1 MKNRVC
7 VRNIR
12 TYPLIFLSLLLTVL
26 SSSVFGNE
34 TKLQCDKTYYKMVE
48 SLFGFKKDFYKR
60 GVYSADG
67 WKPVCDKNQQESIS
81 GDRVTCSS
89 KISHWE
95 YRINYNKPITQA
107 KKYTCP
113 ETGFPPSRPFFDKR
127 PFPKKDPSWKMSNAE
142 YFAHMATWKMSN
154 AEYFGSVRV
163 LYHPVTTK
171 QREEHFKDI
180 GCSFYGDPQTIY
192 AVETKEL
199 DDWLES
205 PIPAFY
211 PFSRTNF
218 ERQVFGEVLI
228 TSEAISSRAEVT
240 IDFDVPRKIS
250 ETIKFDTKTL
260 KPRQS
265 EATTI
270 KKCGVV
276 EVFD

>member
-60 GVYSADG
+60 DVYSADG
-67 WKPVCDKNQQESIS
+67 WKPICDKNQQESIS

-113 ETGFPPSRPFFDKR
+113 ETGLPPSPPFFDKR
-127 PFPKKDPSWKMSNAE
+127 PFPKKDPNWNLSNVE
-142 YFAHMATWKMSN
+142 YLKYKHGFYDPM
-154 AEYFGSVRV
+154 
-163 LYHPVTTK
+163 TTK

-192 AVETKEL
+192 SVEIKEL
-199 DDWLES
+199 DYWRVS
-205 PIPAFY
+205 PIPSFY
-211 PFSRTNF
+211 PFSKTNF
-218 ERQVFGEVLI
+218 ERQVFGEVLK
-228 TSEAISSRAEVT
+228 TSDAVSSKAEVT

-250 ETIKFDTKTL
+250 GTIKFDTKTL

-265 EATTI
+265 GAPTV
-270 KKCGVV
+270 KKCEVV
-276 EVFD
+276 EVFN